1 MADLIETD
9 LCVIGGGS
17 AGLTVAAGAAQMGA
31 RTVLVERGRMG
42 GDCLNFGC
50 VPSKSLLAA
59 AKLVRRARGA
69 ARFGVRLAPPEI
81 DFQAVHD
88 HVHDV
93 IARIA
98 PQDSVERFEG
108 LGVTVLRD
116 TARFVNPREV
126 AAGPHRIRA
135 KRFVVATGSRPLVPP
150 IPGLEAVPY
159 LTNETVF
166 DLTRLPA
173 HLIVI
178 GGGPIGCE
186 LGQAFRELGARV
198 TLIDMATILPRDDPE
213 LVDVLRTRLRADGI
227 ELIETAK
234 VVGVARRAE
243 GEIAVTLERDA
254 GRQDVVGST
263 LLLAAGRRP
272 CLDGLGL
279 EEAGVAF
286 DRGGIAVD
294 RRLRSSNRR
303 VYAAGDVAGGY
314 QFTHVAGHHGG
325 VVLRNAL
332 FRLPAKTET
341 RAVPWVT
348 YCDPELAQVGLS
360 EASARAAHG
369 AIRVLRWPFSE
380 NDRAQTER
388 APDGLVKVVTTARGR
403 VLGASILGAQAG
415 ELILPWTLA
424 VAGKLGLK
432 DLAQAIVPYPT
443 RGEAGKRAAGTFYT
457 EALFGRRTK
466 RLVRLLLRLP

>member
-1 MADLIETD
+1 
-9 LCVIGGGS
+9 
-17 AGLTVAAGAAQMGA
+17 
-31 RTVLVERGRMG
+31 
-42 GDCLNFGC
+42 
-50 VPSKSLLAA
+50 
-59 AKLVRRARGA
+59 
-69 ARFGVRLAPPEI
+69 
-81 DFQAVHD
+81 
-88 HVHDV
+88 
-93 IARIA
+93 
-98 PQDSVERFEG
+98 
-108 LGVTVLRD
+108 
-116 TARFVNPREV
+116 
-126 AAGPHRIRA
+126 
-135 KRFVVATGSRPLVPP
+135 
-150 IPGLEAVPY
+150 
-159 LTNETVF
+159 
-166 DLTRLPA
+166 
-173 HLIVI
+173 
-178 GGGPIGCE
+178 
-186 LGQAFRELGARV
+186 
-198 TLIDMATILPRDDPE
+198 
-213 LVDVLRTRLRADGI
+213 
-227 ELIETAK
+227 
-234 VVGVARRAE
+234 
-243 GEIAVTLERDA
+243 
-254 GRQDVVGST
+254 
-263 LLLAAGRRP
+263 
-272 CLDGLGL
+272 
-279 EEAGVAF
+279 
-286 DRGGIAVD
+286 
-294 RRLRSSNRR
+294 
-303 VYAAGDVAGGY
+303 
-314 QFTHVAGHHGG
+314 